1 MKAKEIAEI
10 IESFAP
16 LATQEQWDNAG
27 FCIGSPETEVKG
39 VLVGFDCTP
48 ELISEAVEKG
58 ANMVITHHPLI
69 FRGVKKI
76 SPDTFIGSAI
86 TLAIKNDIV
95 VYAAHTNADKAV
107 QGVNDLMADRLG
119 LRNRTILSDEGI
131 GLVGEL
137 SQPVEVA
144 EFIEFVK
151 KQFGLKSLRTSR
163 PICKP
168 VRKVALCSGSG
179 GSFIENAYAAG
190 ADVYISGDISYHN
203 FFTEKGFMLMD
214 IGHYES
220 EIEIVEKFKSLLD
233 AELSEK
239 TTTFA
244 VLTSTIN
251 NNPIYYF

>member
-1 MKAKEIAEI
+1 MKAREIADI
-10 IESFAP
+10 IEAFAP
-16 LATQEQWDNAG
+16 LSTQESWDNAG

-48 ELISEAVEKG
+48 ELIEEAVERG
-58 ANMVITHHPLI
+58 ANMVVTHHPLI

-76 SPDTFIGSAI
+76 SPDTFLGSAI
-86 TLAIKNDIV
+86 TRAIQNGIV

-119 LRNRTILSDEGI
+119 LVNRSPLSEEGI
-131 GLVGEL
+131 GLVGEMP
-137 SQPVEVA
+137 QPMDAHELIA
-144 EFIEFVK
+144 FVK
-151 KQFGLKSLRTSR
+151 RQFNLKMLRSSR
-163 PICKP
+163 PESGLI
-168 VRKVALCSGSG
+168 RKVALCSGSG

-190 ADVYISGDISYHN
+190 ADAYISGDISYHD
-203 FFTEKGFMLMD
+203 FFTEKGLLLMD

-220 EIEIVEKFKSLLD
+220 EIAIVEKFKSLLD
-233 AELSEK
+233 AELLKK

-244 VLTSTIN
+244 VLSSKKN